1 MCLPARKKKKNT
13 KLSKTK
19 KKQLQEELT
28 GLSIGAIGIYIFLCI
43 FTDYSGKWGIA
54 IHDALFGSFG
64 ILAYILPF
72 AVVFLAIAI
81 IIKKKRKIRWGSVVA
96 WSIFAICIIC
106 IFHIFFK
113 ENYNVNTF
121 SSYVTTSFLFGKLN
135 QLGSGALAA
144 IISYP
149 LIANIDVSGAYI
161 VFATY
166 MIALIIV
173 KLRISLRKVTRD
185 VSDKIVER
193 SNDINQR
200 VRTKTHE
207 IRERRKL
214 YINDLSQ
221 EEETAT
227 PEPTKS
233 KYNNLKILTT
243 NDFSQDQVYEA
254 PIHEEPKEDYMP
266 DFLKKKKKEEPSFIT
281 NQFDVPNEQ
290 EGYNPPEPFKSFE
303 DIDTPVV
310 KKKKEDT
317 SEQEWDK
324 AKASVGK
331 LPDENPPYD
340 FPPMELMKRS
350 NNVRDLNAEAEC
362 RDNAVRLEE
371 TLASFGIAAKVMQV
385 SRGPAVT
392 RFELQPPPGV
402 KISRI
407 TNLANDIALSLAAQ
421 GVRIEAPIPGKAA
434 IGIEI
439 PNDSV
444 AIVKLR
450 DIIESNT
457 FASSKSNLSFAL
469 GKDITGKN
477 VVADLAK
484 MPHMLIAGATGSGKS
499 VCINSII
506 VSLIY
511 KSSPDDVRMIMI
523 DPKRV
528 ELTIYNGIPHL
539 LIPVVNDAKK
549 AAGALNWAINEMTK
563 RYQLFSE
570 NMARDIHRY
579 NEIAKDNPELKKLPQ
594 IVIIIDELADL
605 MAVAKNEVEDS
616 IVRLAQLARAAGIH
630 LIIATQ
636 RPSVDVITG
645 IIKANIPAR
654 IAFAVY
660 SQIDARTIMDSTGAE
675 KLLGRGDMLFNPS
688 GAPKPIR
695 LQGAFIT
702 ETEVDEIT
710 KFVKVKKGNY
720 SDEIIKD
727 VDKMQNIGSKKGK
740 KGNGGE
746 DEKELDNLIGKGI
759 DAIFDMQ
766 QASISLVQRKVRVG
780 YARAARIID
789 DIERLGIV
797 GPKDGS
803 KPREILL
810 TRAQAHQKVEEYY
823 NEE

>member
-1 MCLPARKKKKNT
+1 MPEFLKKNKKKKD
-13 KLSKTK
+13 
-19 KKQLQEELT
+19 E
-28 GLSIGAIGIYIFLCI
+28 
-43 FTDYSGKWGIA
+43 
-54 IHDALFGSFG
+54 
-64 ILAYILPF
+64 P
-72 AVVFLAIAI
+72 
-81 IIKKKRKIRWGSVVA
+81 
-96 WSIFAICIIC
+96 
-106 IFHIFFK
+106 
-113 ENYNVNTF
+113 TF
-121 SSYVTTSFLFGKLN
+121 IT
-135 QLGSGALAA
+135 QQ
-144 IISYP
+144 
-149 LIANIDVSGAYI
+149 
-161 VFATY
+161 
-166 MIALIIV
+166 
-173 KLRISLRKVTRD
+173 
-185 VSDKIVER
+185 
-193 SNDINQR
+193 SND
-200 VRTKTHE
+200 T
-207 IRERRKL
+207 
-214 YINDLSQ
+214 S
-221 EEETAT
+221 
-227 PEPTKS
+227 
-233 KYNNLKILTT
+233 
-243 NDFSQDQVYEA
+243 
-254 PIHEEPKEDYMP
+254 P
-266 DFLKKKKKEEPSFIT
+266 D
-281 NQFDVPNEQ
+281 
-290 EGYNPPEPFKSFE
+290 EGYSPPDPFKTYDDLES
-303 DIDTPVV
+303 PAAPP
-310 KKKKEDT
+310 KKKEDT
-317 SEQEWDK
+317 TEQEWDK
-324 AKASVGK
+324 AKAQVGK
-331 LPDENPPYD
+331 QPDQNPPYE

-371 TLASFGIAAKVMQV
+371 TLESFGISAKVIQV

-407 TNLANDIALSLAAQ
+407 TNLSNDIALSLAAQ

-439 PNDSV
+439 PNESV

-450 DIIESNT
+450 DIIESTT
-457 FASSKSNLSFAL
+457 FARSKSNLSFAL

-528 ELTIYNGIPHL
+528 ELSIYNGIPHL

-563 RYQLFSE
+563 RYQIFAE
-570 NMARDIHRY
+570 NTARDIHRY
-579 NEIAKDNPELKKLPQ
+579 NEIAKDNPELKKMPQ

-702 ETEVDEIT
+702 ETEVEEIT
-710 KFVKVKKGNY
+710 KFIKVKKGNY

-727 VDKMQNIGSKKGK
+727 VDKMQNLGGKKGK
-740 KGNGGE
+740 KGNGDDGE
-746 DEKELDNLIGKGI
+746 DELDNLISQGI

-810 TRAQAHQKVEEYY
+810 TRAQAHQKVEEHY